1 MDNDGAKRLASVIVL
16 QAVRDL
22 DSAHKKTMR
31 LHKDC
36 RKCGECSTE
45 FLTDYLVKLGGRGQ
59 YNSLPF
65 EKDYERS
72 AVRFFAEEKEWR
84 ETLFELCG
92 ILSPPEEFKDKIIL
106 LEMAMKECIPCIAK
120 CKKYATRRLKN
131 ERELRELNDAVY

>member
-1 MDNDGAKRLASVIVL
+1 MDKDGAKRLASAIVL
-16 QAVRDL
+16 QAVLDL

-31 LHKDC
+31 LHKAC

-45 FLTDYLVKLGGRGQ
+45 FLTNYLVKLKKRDQ

-65 EKDYERS
+65 EEDYEKS
-72 AVRFFAEEKEWR
+72 AVRFFAGEKEWR

-92 ILSPPEEFKDKIIL
+92 ILSPPAEFKDKIIL

-120 CKKYATRRLKN
+120 CKRYATRRLKN
-131 ERELRELNDAVY
+131 ERELNDAVY